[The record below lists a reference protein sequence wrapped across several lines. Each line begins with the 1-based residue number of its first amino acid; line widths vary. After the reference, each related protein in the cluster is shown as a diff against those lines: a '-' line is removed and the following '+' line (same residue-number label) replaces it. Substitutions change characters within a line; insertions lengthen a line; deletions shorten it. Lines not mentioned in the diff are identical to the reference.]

1 MFINND
7 NNIYICI
14 YIYIYILFINNLMEI
29 IEIPFYGRT
38 LFGSSLW
45 RLQCENDCVN
55 DLWFVVFS

>member
-7 NNIYICI
+7 NNIYI

-38 LFGSSLW
+38 LLGSSL
-45 RLQCENDCVN
+45 
-55 DLWFVVFS
+55 

>member
-7 NNIYICI
+7 NNI

-38 LFGSSLW
+38 LLGSSL
-45 RLQCENDCVN
+45 
-55 DLWFVVFS
+55 

>member
-7 NNIYICI
+7 NNIYIYI

-38 LFGSSLW
+38 LLGSSL
-45 RLQCENDCVN
+45 
-55 DLWFVVFS
+55 

>member
-1 MFINND
+1 MII
-7 NNIYICI
+7 IYIYI

-38 LFGSSLW
+38 LLGSSLR

-55 DLWFVVFS
+55 DL